1 MCRTVTVDMG
11 DLVFVEIP
19 GLNVNTRM
27 ADVIQELWRRNVNMH
42 KKRLAKS
49 DEDTPVSLVQ
59 TTLCHY
65 FNILVYVHAPALH

>member
-19 GLNVNTRM
+19 GLNVNTRV

-42 KKRLAKS
+42 KKRLAKMK
-49 DEDTPVSLVQ
+49 
-59 TTLCHY
+59 TLR
-65 FNILVYVHAPALH
+65 